1 MSTEPKFATSRDA
14 KAAGWYSR
22 RHEVSDAHF
31 ESRARYQEKARP
43 AARIARRKRRSAA
56 E

>member
-1 MSTEPKFATSRDA
+1 VSEPKFLTSKEA
-14 KAAGWYSR
+14 KAAGWFSR
-22 RHEVSDAHF
+22 RHETNEAHV

-43 AARIARRKRRSAA
+43 AARIARRKRRSA